1 MGHIYSNSS
10 GFKGPYELTRIEVL
24 QRVGDHY
31 GAYILAKIDEGFFFD
46 NYEVLYVGRGHL
58 NTRLKRR
65 IGSYTHFY
73 YKVANNEYSRF
84 RIECEEFHRYG
95 KGNKLHNQ
103 IHPAKPP
110 GKHKKCTERGCN
122 GESH

>member
-1 MGHIYSNSS
+1 MGYAYTNKS
-10 GFKGPYELTRIEVL
+10 GFKGPFVL
-24 QRVGDHY
+24 DYDEIQYSTFDNNGV
-31 GAYILAKIDEGFFFD
+31 YILTDIDEGFFTD
-46 NYEVLYVGRGHL
+46 DYEVKYVGRGHL
-58 NTRLKRR
+58 RTRLRKR

-73 YKVANNEYSRF
+73 YKVANNEYTRF

-103 IHPAKPP
+103 IHPAKPS
-110 GKHKKCTERGCN
+110 GDYYKCTEIGCS